1 MRAKLSLRKFAF
13 EYSFILVGSLLYAI
27 STVLF
32 VFPSGLV
39 LGGTNGIAVILNGIF
54 HQTPGTFSVILNASL
69 ILLAFL
75 VLGRDMATKTLVGSL
90 ATTFAITGV
99 EQFLHIEAPII
110 ENHFLAAFAGAA
122 IIAVASGVMFYVGAS
137 SGGTDVLALI
147 LKKYTTLHI
156 GRALLVTDFLIVVL
170 GSFVLG
176 LYVGA
181 ASLVGLIVKTF
192 GIDYVISLVEKWKS
206 RMSKK
211 EKQS

>member
-1 MRAKLSLRKFAF
+1 MKKELVNYLL
-13 EYSFILVGSLLYAI
+13 ILVAALLYAVA
-27 STVLF
+27 TVLF
-32 VFPSGLV
+32 LYPNQLI
-39 LGGTNGIAVILNGIF
+39 LGGTSGI
-54 HQTPGTFSVILNASL
+54 SVILSAWLPFSPGS
-69 ILLAFL
+69 ILAIINVLLLVIAFV
-75 VLGRDMATKTLVGSL
+75 VLGMSVGIKTLVGSL

-99 EQFLHIEAPII
+99 EQILHIESPII
-110 ENHFLAAFAGAA
+110 ENHFLAALAGAA

-181 ASLVGLIVKTF
+181 ASLVGLLIKTF
-192 GIDYVISLVEKWKS
+192 GIDYVISLVEKMKKRRS
-206 RMSKK
+206 SKT
-211 EKQS
+211 ELE